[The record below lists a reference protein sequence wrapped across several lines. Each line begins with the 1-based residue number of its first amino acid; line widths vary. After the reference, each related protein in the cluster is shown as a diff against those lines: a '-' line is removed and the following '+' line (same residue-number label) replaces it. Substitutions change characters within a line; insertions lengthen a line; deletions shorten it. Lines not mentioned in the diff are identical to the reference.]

1 VSAPKPK
8 ISPPPLPLAAPEAWP
23 LGRLGRLG
31 WYRPPVSIAPG
42 YTALIEARAHVVVA
56 MAKASQVWQRIGP
69 ARVALFDVIDD

>member
-1 VSAPKPK
+1 MKLCL
-8 ISPPPLPLAAPEAWP
+8 LPPEAWP

-31 WYRPPVSIAPG
+31 WYWPPVSIAPG

-69 ARVALFDVIDD
+69 AGVALFDVVHD